1 MLKVMDLPE
10 KLRPPFKRTQE
21 DQFRTISCVK
31 WVFENY
37 PEYPYI
43 RACNLLGVYVQWY
56 LKILGMYKRRKPKHG
71 WRTAES
77 LDKKILSY
85 HRYHARVRN
94 GTNRMLVKYGH
105 LIEGAEHWG
114 KHGKGG
120 GYEIDHLLSIYEG
133 YYKPKVKPIS
143 WYKLVHPAN
152 LALVPKTENRTK
164 GSRSKVAVSVLE
176 ERIAEFEL
184 KHGAVMYPWVA
195 PNTKR
200 RLRSK
205 QSRKTTNVKIRKRDI
220 IGLLREGYPK
230 WEHEPRTW
238 LTKETVLAACW
249 HHMNGASWQESAACI
264 NSNLTTLA
272 KILSTSKIPLASLRQ
287 RSGAAEKLRNFISTP
302 VGKPEI
308 FVISPHGM
316 QHNLGKLNG
325 PLHYLLRGILAGK
338 PISILCKKVQ
348 LAEVYGILLVS
359 RSLRIIGTSETKI
372 YKLLIGA
379 LHD

>member
-1 MLKVMDLPE
+1 MLKVKDLPE

-43 RACNLLGVYVQWY
+43 QACNLLGVNVQWY

-71 WRTAES
+71 WRTVES

-94 GTNRMLVKYGH
+94 GTSRMLVKYGH

-133 YYKPKVKPIS
+133 YYKPKIKPIS

-164 GSRSKVAVSVLE
+164 GSRSKVTARELE
-176 ERIAEFEL
+176 DRIAEFEL
-184 KHGAVMYPWVA
+184 KHGQVVYPWVA

-200 RLRSK
+200 RLRSRR
-205 QSRKTTNVKIRKRDI
+205 SSKTNNVKIRKSDI
-220 IGLLREGYPK
+220 MGLLIQGCPK
-230 WEHEPRTW
+230 WEHVPRTW
-238 LTKETVLAACW
+238 LTKETALAACW
-249 HHMNGASWQESAACI
+249 HYMNGASWQESAAYV

-272 KILSTSKIPLASLRQ
+272 KILGESRVPLASLRQ
-287 RSGAAEKLRNFISTP
+287 RNAAEKLRDFTSIP
-302 VGKPEI
+302 VEKPEV

-338 PISILCKKVQ
+338 SISILCKKVQ
-348 LAEVYGILLVS
+348 LAEIYGILLVS
-359 RSLRIIGTSETKI
+359 RSLRSIGTEDTKI
-372 YKLLIGA
+372 HRLIVGA
-379 LHD
+379 LNE